1 MSDYRNVLR
10 FHLLEQKEIAVNGS
24 KNLSPKTH
32 ILFTFR
38 FNLFTLVN
46 V

>member
-10 FHLLEQKEIAVNGS
+10 FHLLEQKEIAVNDS
-24 KNLSPKTH
+24 KTH

-46 V
+46 VS